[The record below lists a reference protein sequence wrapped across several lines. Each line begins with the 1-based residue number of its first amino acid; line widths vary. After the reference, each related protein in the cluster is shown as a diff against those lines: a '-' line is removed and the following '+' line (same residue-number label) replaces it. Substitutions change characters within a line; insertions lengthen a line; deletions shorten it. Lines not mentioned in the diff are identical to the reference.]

1 MIERIKDDYTKYYD
15 LGKVIGNG
23 GFGIVYE
30 GMEKKTKELRAIK
43 VINLNKI
50 EKAYIESQ
58 ISKPLDKEINDL
70 KNEFE
75 IMKKFSGYE
84 NSVKGY
90 EYFLNQNNFVII
102 MELCDKSL
110 EDWLFDKYKQ
120 NERKRGFNNEE
131 IYKILIQLNKI
142 FKAME
147 ENQIVH
153 RDLKPEN
160 ILVKFIDDK
169 NFLIK
174 LSDYVCSK
182 RLEIFSSKKMITTQG
197 VGTILYMVPEIINKE
212 EYNFKCDLWSLGIII
227 YRLYFFNSPFIGI
240 IPTAIINNLKSFN
253 VNLLKKQ
260 MTKI

>member
-1 MIERIKDDYTKYYD
+1 MTERIKDDYTKYYD

-174 LSDYVCSK
+174 LSDYGCSK